1 MKEYLIE
8 IYKWRPFLAP
18 DEPREGAS
26 IFSSGK
32 MSASL
37 REDVLTRR
45 LKTDEETISMMIKF
59 IRDRLSAR
67 EVLQVS
73 EIIISE
79 EYHLIY
85 RTENI

>member
-18 DEPREGAS
+18 NEPREGAS
-26 IFSSGK
+26 IFSSGR
-32 MSASL
+32 MNAS
-37 REDVLTRR
+37 REDILTHRI
-45 LKTDEETISMMIKF
+45 KVDEETINTMIVF
-59 IRDRLSAR
+59 IRDRLSPR

-73 EIIISE
+73 EIIVFE
-79 EYHLIY
+79 EHNLIH